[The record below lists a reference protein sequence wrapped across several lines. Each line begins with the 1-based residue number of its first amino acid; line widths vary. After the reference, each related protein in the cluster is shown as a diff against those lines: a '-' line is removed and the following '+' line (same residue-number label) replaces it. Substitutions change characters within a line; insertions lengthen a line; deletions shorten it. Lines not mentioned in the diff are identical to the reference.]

1 MLNWPDE
8 PIPPECRNDP
18 DVLDYI
24 EGSVRLCRPIIADL
38 ESDNDLLR
46 RIAEDSERFRERLG
60 QPTCREIMEA
70 AGQ

>member
-1 MLNWPDE
+1 
-8 PIPPECRNDP
+8 
-18 DVLDYI
+18 VLDYI